1 MCCNQLG
8 GNTELNTYNGATRS
22 LGVYSQNCI
31 IYVTEEIY
39 KFLIFHITINSL
51 EQMFLNV

>member
-8 GNTELNTYNGATRS
+8 GNIALNTYNGATKS
-22 LGVYSQNCI
+22 LGVYSQNCR

-51 EQMFLNV
+51 EQMFLNI